1 MTKSKGLGDS
11 VEKVLKAT
19 GIDKV
24 AKKVLG
30 DDCGCQDR
38 KNALNKLFPYKN
50 VRQFTEDEMSIYES
64 VLPRIKSTIKREDQA
79 ILVKL
84 YNKVFNANKKPSSC
98 GSCVKTTLAQLEKVY
113 KNSCKVWNELYLYI
127 EKRNERSE
135 KAFIQRIINQLKNI
149 EVKEDEKR

>member
-1 MTKSKGLGDS
+1 MKKSKGLGDS

-30 DDCGCQDR
+30 DDCGCEER
-38 KNALNKLFPYKN
+38 KEALNRMFPYAK

-64 VLPRIKSTIKREDQA
+64 VLPRIGSTVKREDQA

-84 YNKVFNANKKPSSC
+84 YNKVFNANKKPSGC
-98 GSCVKTTLAQLEKVY
+98 GSCVQQTVAQLAKVY
-113 KNSCKVWNELYLYI
+113 VNSCKI
-127 EKRNERSE
+127 EDNG
-135 KAFIQRIINQLKNI
+135 
-149 EVKEDEKR
+149 

>member
-11 VEKVLKAT
+11 IEKVLKKT

-30 DDCGCQDR
+30 DDCGCEER
-38 KNALNKLFPYKN
+38 KQVLNKMFPYAK

-64 VLPRIKSTIKREDQA
+64 VLPRIKGTISDADQST
-79 ILVKL
+79 LVKL

-98 GSCVKTTLAQLEKVY
+98 GSCVQQTVAKLAKVY
-113 KNSCKVWNELYLYI
+113 VNSCKVN
-127 EKRNERSE
+127 N
-135 KAFIQRIINQLKNI
+135 
-149 EVKEDEKR
+149 DESDI

>member
-11 VEKVLKAT
+11 IEKVFKAT

-30 DDCGCQDR
+30 DDCGCEER
-38 KNALNKLFPYKN
+38 KEKLNKMFPYAK

-64 VLPRIKSTIKREDQA
+64 VLPRIGSTVKREDQA

-98 GSCVKTTLAQLEKVY
+98 GKCVQQTVAQLAKVY
-113 KNSCKVWNELYLYI
+113 VNSCKI
-127 EKRNERSE
+127 EDNG
-135 KAFIQRIINQLKNI
+135 
-149 EVKEDEKR
+149 

>member
-30 DDCGCQDR
+30 DDCGCEER
-38 KNALNKLFPYKN
+38 KEALNKMFPYAN

-64 VLPRIKSTIKREDQA
+64 VLPRIKGTISGQDQA
-79 ILVKL
+79 TLVKL
-84 YNKVFNANKKPSSC
+84 YNKVFNSNKKTSSC
-98 GSCVKTTLAQLEKVY
+98 GKCVQQTVAQLAKVY
-113 KNSCKVWNELYLYI
+113 VNSCKI
-127 EKRNERSE
+127 EDNG
-135 KAFIQRIINQLKNI
+135 
-149 EVKEDEKR
+149 